1 MSGQA
6 SPALLLLS
14 PGILKHTDADF
25 GLPHLVALGSYV
37 QERLGLRVEIVDLG
51 YEAGDR
57 RDLER
62 LLDRLGPFLAIGVS
76 CYSSFDTLRVLALG
90 RFLRARFAA
99 VPLVVGGYHP
109 SALPEDF
116 CGEGEGGDALP
127 FDYVVRGEGELPL
140 EALLTAL
147 LGGKRPPSGA
157 LPPALVKDLDT
168 LPPYRWE
175 LLDRYWPRAAQLGS
189 KLQIYLSRGCP
200 HRCVFCME
208 RAKELTSE
216 GSGCRVE
223 GGPREAWTGGGG
235 EAVGEDREFAPA
247 KRISRIASPQGESE
261 RSERQS
267 RGGGARRALL
277 PLPEGDRWRP
287 FSAERA
293 LDELSRLD
301 AKARLA
307 GWIVNIADPLFGWQ
321 RRWRRQVLEGIVQ
334 RGLVPRQ
341 FWTLT
346 RSDDLDDEDVALL
359 ARGRFAIGVGLE
371 SGSPAMLEA
380 MQKTRDPVRYLA
392 AIERLAELSRRH
404 GLTWAANL
412 IVGHPS
418 ETEAT
423 LRETHDFCQ
432 RLFGADETRGWLGV
446 DPFRLY
452 PGSAVHREQQA
463 WSARYGTRFHHQ
475 RWWQSWYDAPFR
487 AEHVDPSGEL
497 DYRRR
502 VDLMFSLYAPL
513 AQTISER
520 FKGQGRREI
529 DGVFRLSVSEQVQL
543 LAPEQREQ
551 LLLRAE
557 RASAVGDQAPT
568 ALSAPIGLQ
577 LRDPAVRRRESA
589 VRRLLE
595 EGLLREEGLIEALLQ
610 VPPEPFLGEAGAE
623 AFFGEQPDLPQRE
636 GEAPAWLGLST
647 LVRALEALALRPGER
662 VVDLLAVRGY
672 RAALLARLV
681 GPQGKVH
688 AVEPSASRRASWTL
702 GRALAG
708 LSTVKV
714 VRGAQTTARGLEAG
728 AYDAL
733 LLLGAVPRFPA
744 ALPALL
750 TATGRAI
757 AVLGP
762 RFARQDLVLLQRGG
776 PAVEAPTVEAP
787 TVATVPTVAA
797 PLSEQLLGRL
807 RAPVLAG
814 PEGWLDRPR
823 AAETVAKTSGGGRR

>member
-90 RFLRARFAA
+90 RFLRARFAD

-116 CGEGEGGDALP
+116 CGEGGGGEALP

-140 EALLTAL
+140 EALLSAL
-147 LGGKRPPSGA
+147 LGGERPPAGA

-208 RAKELTSE
+208 RAKELCAP
-216 GSGCRVE
+216 SGE
-223 GGPREAWTGGGG
+223 
-235 EAVGEDREFAPA
+235 
-247 KRISRIASPQGESE
+247 
-261 RSERQS
+261 S
-267 RGGGARRALL
+267 RGGGARRAPL

-371 SGSPAMLEA
+371 SGSPVMLEA
-380 MQKTRDPVRYLA
+380 MQKTRDPARYLA
-392 AIERLAELSRRH
+392 AIERLATLSRRH

-452 PGSAVHREQQA
+452 PGSAVHREQEV
-463 WSARYGTRFHHQ
+463 WTARYGTRFHHR

-487 AEHVDPSGEL
+487 AEHVDPSREL

-520 FKGQGRREI
+520 FVGQGRREI

-543 LAPEQREQ
+543 LAPEQREH

-557 RASAVGDQAPT
+557 RAPALGDQAPT

-577 LRDPAVRRRESA
+577 LRDPAVRRREEA

-595 EGLLREEGLIEALLQ
+595 EGVLREEGLIEALLQ
-610 VPPEPFLGEAGAE
+610 TPPEPFLGEAGAR
-623 AFFGEQPDLPQRE
+623 AFFGEQPDLPQRQ

-662 VVDLLAVRGY
+662 VADLLAARGY

-681 GPQGKVH
+681 GAQGKVF
-688 AVEPSASRRASWTL
+688 AVEPSASRRASWAL

-708 LSTVKV
+708 LSHVKV
-714 VRGAQTTARGLEAG
+714 VRGAQTTARGLDAG

-733 LLLGAVPRFPA
+733 LLLGAVPHFPV
-744 ALPALL
+744 ALPPLL

-762 RFARQDLVLLQRGG
+762 RFARQDLVLLHR

-787 TVATVPTVAA
+787 TAATVATVAA
-797 PLSEQLLGRL
+797 PLLEQLLGRL

-823 AAETVAKTSGGGRR
+823 AAETGAKTSAGGRR